1 MPSLPELATMPAF
14 TIETTFLLPVFRHRS
29 ISADTLEEACRRALA
44 DEDWW
49 DQKHDYD
56 NSRPTY
62 VSGAW
67 LGDDA
72 AYRGPELSVPSVFA
86 EIDRRKDDHFGVLLH
101 LLKSRAIASDID
113 AQAAI
118 AKADAILARAAHPT

>member
-1 MPSLPELATMPAF
+1 MPVF
-14 TIETTFLLPVFRHRS
+14 TIETAFRLPVYRQRS
-29 ISADTLEEACRRALA
+29 ITADTLPEACRLAIA

-56 NSRPTY
+56 NSGPTY

-67 LGDDA
+67 AGEDA
-72 AYRGPELSVPSVFA
+72 AYRGQALPVPSRFDEMVQRA
-86 EIDRRKDDHFGVLLH
+86 VAHFPVLLI
-101 LLKSRAIASDID
+101 LLKRSARTDDTA

-118 AKADAILARAAHPT
+118 ARAEAILAGGDDP

>member
-1 MPSLPELATMPAF
+1 MLMPVF
-14 TIETTFLLPVFRHRS
+14 TIETTFHLPVYRHRS
-29 ISADTLEEACRRALA
+29 ITAETLEQACRLAIA

-56 NSRPTY
+56 NSGVTY

-67 LGDDA
+67 PGDDA
-72 AYRGPELSVPSVFA
+72 AYGGLAMPIPSQFA
-86 EIDRRKDDHFGVLLH
+86 ETAQRKADHFSVLLGH
-101 LLKSRAIASDID
+101 LKRCARTGDAT

-118 AKADAILARAAHPT
+118 ASAEAILAGAADPS